1 MEDSSNHLITGK
13 NWTDLR
19 RFRQVSFCG
28 ESMPDAFRLT
38 STIPGLPERAYSA
51 WLDAGAHAAFTKA
64 VAKVDPAIGGKFT
77 TLDGYAHGR
86 TVDLLI
92 GRKIVQTWR
101 TREFPPSS
109 PDSRLEIQFE
119 AADGA
124 TRVTILHS
132 ALPEGHGE
140 KYKKTWI
147 ERYFQPMRAYF
158 SRLVL
163 GPPPPRMNLK
173 APRALGTKKTVR
185 KAAPPPARKPAT
197 RKPPA
202 RKALPKKKVAAK
214 PRSLASSRKGRSSK
228 AVPRRPAKKK
238 KARRG

>member
-1 MEDSSNHLITGK
+1 
-13 NWTDLR
+13 
-19 RFRQVSFCG
+19 
-28 ESMPDAFRLT
+28 MPDAFRLT

-51 WLDAGAHAAFTKA
+51 WLDTAAHAAFTKA
-64 VAKVDPAIGGKFT
+64 QAKVDPAIGGKFS

-101 TREFPPSS
+101 TKEFPPSS

-132 ALPEGHGE
+132 ALPAGHGE
-140 KYKKTWI
+140 KYKKTWM

-158 SRLVL
+158 SSLVF
-163 GPPPPRMNLK
+163 GPPPPQAAVK
-173 APRALGTKKTVR
+173 APPVRPAPKLPAKPKPAGKARATGSSRTGAS
-185 KAAPPPARKPAT
+185 KAAA
-197 RKPPA
+197 
-202 RKALPKKKVAAK
+202 
-214 PRSLASSRKGRSSK
+214 
-228 AVPRRPAKKK
+228 RRPAKKK
-238 KARRG
+238 ARRG

>member
-1 MEDSSNHLITGK
+1 
-13 NWTDLR
+13 
-19 RFRQVSFCG
+19 
-28 ESMPDAFRLT
+28 MPDAFRLT

-51 WLDAGAHAAFTKA
+51 WLDTAAHAAFTKA
-64 VAKVDPAIGGKFT
+64 GAKVDPAIGGKFS

-86 TVDLLI
+86 TVDLLT

-101 TREFPPSS
+101 TKEFPPSS

-119 AADGA
+119 SADGA

-132 ALPEGHGE
+132 SLPEGQGE

-147 ERYFQPMRAYF
+147 ERYFRPMRAYF

-163 GPPPPRMNLK
+163 GPPPPRANVKESSTPGVKK
-173 APRALGTKKTVR
+173 ATAP
-185 KAAPPPARKPAT
+185 KAAPGHEARAV

-202 RKALPKKKVAAK
+202 RKP
-214 PRSLASSRKGRSSK
+214 PSRKGHAGKSRGVGPSRKSAPK
-228 AVPRRPAKKK
+228 AAARRPEKK
-238 KARRG
+238 KARKR

>member
-1 MEDSSNHLITGK
+1 
-13 NWTDLR
+13 
-19 RFRQVSFCG
+19 
-28 ESMPDAFRLT
+28 MPDAFRLT

-51 WLDAGAHAAFTKA
+51 WLDTAAHAAFTKA
-64 VAKVDPAIGGKFT
+64 VAKVDPAIGGKFS

-147 ERYFQPMRAYF
+147 ERYFRPMRAYF

-163 GPPPPRMNLK
+163 GPPPRAIVRE
-173 APRALGTKKTVR
+173 APP
-185 KAAPPPARKPAT
+185 AAPSVKKAVTKATPASAARAVRSPPARKPPP
-197 RKPPA
+197 RKKPA
-202 RKALPKKKVAAK
+202 GK
-214 PRSLASSRKGRSSK
+214 PRSAGSSRKAARK
-228 AVPRRPAKKK
+228 VVARRPAKKK
-238 KARRG
+238 ARKR

>member
-1 MEDSSNHLITGK
+1 
-13 NWTDLR
+13 
-19 RFRQVSFCG
+19 
-28 ESMPDAFRLT
+28 MPDAFRLV

-51 WLDAGAHAAFTKA
+51 WLDTAAHAAFTKA
-64 VAKVDPAIGGKFT
+64 VAKVDPAIGGKFS

-140 KYKKTWI
+140 KYKKTWV

-163 GPPPPRMNLK
+163 GPPPPRIHVKGLP
-173 APRALGTKKTVR
+173 AVEPT
-185 KAAPPPARKPAT
+185 KAAARVPSRPSRPARKP
-197 RKPPA
+197 PA
-202 RKALPKKKVAAK
+202 KKTPAGK
-214 PRSLASSRKGRSSK
+214 PRGTGTSRKGPSK
-228 AVPRRPAKKK
+228 AAARRPAAKKK
-238 KARRG
+238 GRRG

>member
-1 MEDSSNHLITGK
+1 
-13 NWTDLR
+13 
-19 RFRQVSFCG
+19 
-28 ESMPDAFRLT
+28 MPDAFRLT

-51 WLDAGAHAAFTKA
+51 WLDAAAHAAFTKA
-64 VAKVDPAIGGKFT
+64 VAKVDPAIGGKFS

-132 ALPEGHGE
+132 ALPDGHGE
-140 KYKKTWI
+140 KYKKTWM
-147 ERYFQPMRAYF
+147 ERYF
-158 SRLVL
+158 
-163 GPPPPRMNLK
+163 
-173 APRALGTKKTVR
+173 
-185 KAAPPPARKPAT
+185 
-197 RKPPA
+197 
-202 RKALPKKKVAAK
+202 
-214 PRSLASSRKGRSSK
+214 
-228 AVPRRPAKKK
+228 
-238 KARRG
+238 

>member
-1 MEDSSNHLITGK
+1 
-13 NWTDLR
+13 
-19 RFRQVSFCG
+19 
-28 ESMPDAFRLT
+28 MPDAFRLT

-51 WLDAGAHAAFTKA
+51 WLDATAHAAFTKA
-64 VAKVDPAIGGKFT
+64 VAKVDPAIGGKFS

-132 ALPEGHGE
+132 ALPDGHGE
-140 KYKKTWI
+140 KYKKAWM

-163 GPPPPRMNLK
+163 GPLPPRAAVK
-173 APRALGTKKTVR
+173 A
-185 KAAPPPARKPAT
+185 PPARAIAKVAIKAPI
-197 RKPPA
+197 PPA
-202 RKALPKKKVAAK
+202 HKRVAKAK
-214 PRSLASSRKGRSSK
+214 PVGKPRATGSSRKGASK
-228 AVPRRPAKKK
+228 AAARRPAKKK
-238 KARRG
+238 GRRG

>member
-1 MEDSSNHLITGK
+1 
-13 NWTDLR
+13 
-19 RFRQVSFCG
+19 
-28 ESMPDAFRLT
+28 MPDAFRLT

-51 WLDAGAHAAFTKA
+51 WLDASAHAAFTRA
-64 VAKVDPAIGGKFT
+64 VAKVDPAIGGKFS

-86 TVDLLI
+86 TVDLLT

-163 GPPPPRMNLK
+163 GPPPGSATVEIEMPARTPVARVERKPLAK
-173 APRALGTKKTVR
+173 A
-185 KAAPPPARKPAT
+185 KAAG
-197 RKPPA
+197 
-202 RKALPKKKVAAK
+202 K
-214 PRSLASSRKGRSSK
+214 PRSMGSSRQGASK
-228 AVPRRPAKKK
+228 AAARRPAKKK
-238 KARRG
+238 GRRG